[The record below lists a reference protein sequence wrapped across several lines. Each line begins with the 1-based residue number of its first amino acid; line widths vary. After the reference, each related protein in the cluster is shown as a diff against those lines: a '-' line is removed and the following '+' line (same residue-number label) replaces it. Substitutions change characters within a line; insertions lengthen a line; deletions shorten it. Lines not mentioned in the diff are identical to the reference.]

1 MVLFY
6 GKILRVDGS
15 NKFVIHYCIRQILIN
30 NIDKYVNCTLC
41 RFGPRVGFLV
51 VIQLFRERLSQKLCT
66 QQSRKVIWDMINA
79 LVLDT
84 VAVEPTFVAFL

>member
-1 MVLFY
+1 MYGATFFYSMVLIY

-15 NKFVIHYCIRQILIN
+15 YKLVIHYCIRQILIN

-51 VIQLFRERLSQKLCT
+51 VIY
-66 QQSRKVIWDMINA
+66 
-79 LVLDT
+79 
-84 VAVEPTFVAFL
+84 